1 MSYTTHCFMPGH
13 TLEAVIRLKNRH
25 DMPKDEV
32 LQLVEV
38 FNRLNGYPTI
48 RPGSVLKIPTSLIS
62 DGEGSDPD

>member
-1 MSYTTHCFMPGH
+1 MPGH

-32 LQLVEV
+32 LALVRQ
-38 FNRLNGYPTI
+38 FNLLNGDPVI
-48 RPGSVLKIPTSLIS
+48 RPGSVLKIPTSLPS